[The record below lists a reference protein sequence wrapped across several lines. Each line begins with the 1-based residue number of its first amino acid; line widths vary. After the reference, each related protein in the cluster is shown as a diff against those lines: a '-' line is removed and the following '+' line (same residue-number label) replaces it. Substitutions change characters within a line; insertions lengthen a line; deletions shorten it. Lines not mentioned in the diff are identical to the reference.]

1 VAQHLT
7 SKTCAQSEHP
17 LTNEAARAGTIS
29 GIAAN
34 GLTQKNSFRAL
45 SRGALGRDGTNGFFW
60 PPTAKWLR
68 KNFMQCPPRM
78 KVYHRTLHSAAIL
91 REGFRDSTGTYM
103 TDQEFTGVWVSD
115 CPLDINEGGRG
126 DVVLTLD
133 VPIDVFER
141 YEWIEE
147 GKPYRE
153 SLIPASVLNALATPR
168 IVLR

>member
-1 VAQHLT
+1 
-7 SKTCAQSEHP
+7 
-17 LTNEAARAGTIS
+17 
-29 GIAAN
+29 
-34 GLTQKNSFRAL
+34 
-45 SRGALGRDGTNGFFW
+45 
-60 PPTAKWLR
+60 
-68 KNFMQCPPRM
+68 
-78 KVYHRTLHSAAIL
+78 
-91 REGFRDSTGTYM
+91 M

-115 CPLDINEGGRG
+115 CPLDINEGARG

>member
-1 VAQHLT
+1 MLLEV
-7 SKTCAQSEHP
+7 
-17 LTNEAARAGTIS
+17 
-29 GIAAN
+29 
-34 GLTQKNSFRAL
+34 
-45 SRGALGRDGTNGFFW
+45 
-60 PPTAKWLR
+60 
-68 KNFMQCPPRM
+68 
-78 KVYHRTLHSAAIL
+78 KVYHQTFHSAAIL

-115 CPLDINEGGRG
+115 CSLDLNEGAKG

-133 VPIDVFER
+133 VPIGVFER

-153 SLIPASVLNALATPR
+153 SVIPAAILNAFETPR